1 MRIFIV
7 IILKKYKMKHYDI
20 IIVGSGAGGSTLA
33 YKLADSGKNILI
45 IERGDF
51 IPIEKENWDSEAVF
65 VKNKYTTTERW
76 LDKED
81 KEFQP
86 GQHYN
91 VGGNTKLYGA
101 ALFRMRENDFN
112 EVKHYGGISPKWPI
126 SYYDLKKY
134 YLEAER
140 LYAVHGERGADPT
153 EPEEENPYLYPPLK
167 HEPRIQQVFDELKNA
182 GLHPFPLPIGLNPD
196 DKNKASAP
204 FILDRFDGFP
214 DPTEH
219 KADAHIN
226 ALRKALQQDN
236 VSLMTNAQVTKLY
249 TNNSGTAI
257 SKMDV
262 LYNGEVVTLTA
273 DLVILSC
280 GAINSAV
287 LLLKSANTI
296 YPAGLANSSGIVGRN
311 YMFHNNSAMIALSTT
326 ANDSKFGKT
335 FGINDYYHKSD
346 EFEFPLGHIQMLG
359 KSDKTQISADSPI
372 PAPGFTFEMMAKH
385 SVDFWLASE
394 DLPDPNNRITL
405 ESQKIKINY
414 TPNNLKGHHLLMD
427 KLKYNLE
434 HSGSFSHFIPKNIYF
449 GKDMDIAAVAHQN
462 GTIRFGTDPK
472 LSALDTFCRSHDVK
486 NLFVVDG
493 SFFVS
498 SSAVNPALTIMAM
511 ALRVGDYI
519 INELLN

>member
-1 MRIFIV
+1 MRNFIV
-7 IILKKYKMKHYDI
+7 IILKKYKMKQYDI

-65 VKNKYTTTERW
+65 VKKKFTTTERW
-76 LDKED
+76 LDKEH

-112 EVKHYGGISPKWPI
+112 EVKHYGGVSPKWPI

-134 YLEAER
+134 YLEAEK
-140 LYAVHGERGADPT
+140 LYAVHGERGSDPT
-153 EPEEENPYLYPPLK
+153 EPEEENPYLYIPLK

-182 GLHPFPLPIGLNPD
+182 GLHPFPLPIGLNPNA
-196 DKNKASAP
+196 KNKASAP

-226 ALRKALQQDN
+226 ALRKALQLDN

-262 LYNGEVVTLTA
+262 LHDDEVITLTA
-273 DLVILSC
+273 NLVILSC
-280 GAINSAV
+280 GAINSAI
-287 LLLKSANTI
+287 LLLKSANFI
-296 YPAGLANSSGIVGRN
+296 FPAGLANSSVIVGRK

-326 ANDSKFGKT
+326 PNDSKFGKT
-335 FGINDYYHKSD
+335 FGINDFYHKSD

-359 KSDKTQISADSPI
+359 KSDKTQISTDSPI
-372 PAPGFTFEMMAKH
+372 PAPGFTFEMMTKH
-385 SVDFWLASE
+385 SVDFWLDSE

-405 ESQKIKINY
+405 ENQKIKINY

-427 KLKYNLE
+427 KLKYSLK
-434 HSGSFSHFIPKNIYF
+434 HSGSFSHFMPKNIYF

-462 GTIRFGTDPK
+462 GAIRFGTDPK
-472 LSALDTFCRSHDVK
+472 LSVLDTFCRSHDIK

-498 SSAVNPALTIMAM
+498 SSAVNPALTLMAM

-519 INELLN
+519 KNELLN